1 MRGRHA
7 KLIGKDWLA
16 TSHPIWYALV
26 LLAGFP
32 HIAIDQS
39 SDLPA
44 YRQIADAVASAIE
57 KGTLHRGQ
65 RLPATRELAGH
76 LGMNRATISAA
87 YALLEES
94 GFIHGHVGRGSFVS
108 ERSGSAQ
115 RSRTQPVD
123 SFSVNFATSRPAGD
137 AFPLASFRRLS
148 RGVIESEEAAEILQL
163 GSPYGY
169 TPLRR
174 YLLEKAR
181 AEGIGRAGDDILIT
195 NGCQQALDLVARRF
209 TTANTKVICED
220 PVYHGVLRVF
230 ARSGCQFLPVRV
242 GSNGLD
248 ADVLEGLLVQHRPGL
263 IVVTPSF
270 QNPTGA
276 TMELDA
282 RRRLVELASAS
293 GALLVETDIYSELR
307 YEGSPLPTLKE
318 LDGSGTTLLL
328 GSYSKVSFPGLRVGW
343 VIGPRETISQLAE
356 EKQISDLHS
365 DQLSQAVSLR
375 FAQSGELERH
385 IERTRETGRQRLR
398 AALESCE
405 AYLPE
410 GSTWTRPR
418 GGMSLWITLPAPL
431 SAEAVLAV
439 VRTQGIDFLP
449 GRQFSLSQAHT
460 RSLRISFGGLSPEK
474 IRHGLRIIGEAG
486 NRQLTTGLNNW
497 DSEPAAAL
505 V

>member
-1 MRGRHA
+1 MRNPW
-7 KLIGKDWLA
+7 GKDWLA
-16 TSHPIWYALV
+16 RYHPIWYALV
-26 LLAGFP
+26 LLLDFP
-32 HIAIDQS
+32 QIAIDQS

-44 YRQIADAVASAIE
+44 YRQIANAVASAID
-57 KGTLHRGQ
+57 KGMLHRGQ
-65 RLPATRELAGH
+65 RLPATRELAAQ

-94 GFIHGHVGRGSFVS
+94 GFIQGHVGRGSFVS
-108 ERSGSAQ
+108 EWPGSAQ
-115 RSRTQPVD
+115 PSRAQSVESP
-123 SFSVNFATSRPAGD
+123 SVNFATSRPAGD

-148 RGVIESEEAAEILQL
+148 RAVIEGEDAAEILQL

-181 AEGIGRAGDDILIT
+181 ADGIGRAGDDILIT

-209 TTANTKVICED
+209 ATANTKVICED

-230 ARSGCQFLPVRV
+230 ARSGCQLLPVQV
-242 GSNGLD
+242 SSNGLD
-248 ADVLEGLLVQHRPGL
+248 LDLLEGLLVQHRPGL

-276 TMELDA
+276 TMDLDA
-282 RRRLVELASAS
+282 RQRLVELASAS
-293 GALLVETDIYSELR
+293 GALLVESDIYSELR

-318 LDGSGTTLLL
+318 LDGSGRTLLL

-343 VIGPRETISQLAE
+343 AIGPRETISQLAE

-385 IERTRETGRQRLR
+385 IERTRETGRQRLT

-405 AYLPE
+405 AHLPE
-410 GSTWTRPR
+410 GSRWTRPR

-431 SAEAVLAV
+431 SAEGVLAA
-439 VRTQGIDFLP
+439 VRPQGVDFLP
-449 GRQFSLSQAHT
+449 GRQFSLSQAYL

-474 IRHGLRIIGEAG
+474 IRYGVRMIGEAG
-486 NRQLTTGLNNW
+486 NRQLATSVDSW
-497 DSEPAAAL
+497 ESEPAAAL